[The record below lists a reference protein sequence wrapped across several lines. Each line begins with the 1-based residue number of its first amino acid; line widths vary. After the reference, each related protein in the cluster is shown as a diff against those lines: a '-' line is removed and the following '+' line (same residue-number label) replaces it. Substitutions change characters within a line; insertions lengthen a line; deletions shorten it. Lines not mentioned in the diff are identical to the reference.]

1 MAKTHSRARIVLSRT
16 KVPPLFATAGSDI
29 PDPTIKGDLAMT
41 HLWVRAEQRP
51 NEERVGLTP
60 DGAATL
66 VQSGIRVTVERSS
79 VRAIPLDGYVAAGC
93 AIADENLWP
102 HAPADAIIFGLKELP
117 EDGTPLTHRHIMFGH
132 AYKGQ
137 PAGKVLLQRFKAGG
151 GVLYDLEYLVGEDG
165 RRVAAFGYWA
175 GYAGAAVSLKC
186 WAAQQR
192 GRIAGP
198 VQKVTSKEALL
209 AQLGRELDGLV
220 RPRAII
226 IGALGRVGTG
236 AADLCTAMGVAVTK
250 WDMAET
256 ASGGPFPEVLQH
268 DIFLNCIL
276 ARPGCPVFVPASAMT
291 DQRKLTVI
299 GDIACDP
306 TSDFSPIKVYDRA
319 TDWDAPALRVHDNP
333 PLDVTAI
340 DNLPSLMPV
349 ESSQDY
355 AAQLLPSLLTLTA
368 LDQGVWG
375 RAKTEFDR
383 HVAGV

>member
-1 MAKTHSRARIVLSRT
+1 
-16 KVPPLFATAGSDI
+16 
-29 PDPTIKGDLAMT
+29 MT

-60 DGAATL
+60 EGAAAL
-66 VQSGIRVTVERSS
+66 IKAGIRVTVEESS
-79 VRAIPLDGYVAAGC
+79 VRAIPIAGYRAAGC
-93 AIADENLWP
+93 DIAAENLWP
-102 HAPADAIIFGLKELP
+102 QAPADAIIFGLKELP

-137 PAGKVLLQRFKAGG
+137 PAGRVLLQRFKAGG
-151 GVLYDLEYLVGEDG
+151 GTLYDLEYLVDQTG

-175 GYAGAAVSLKC
+175 GYAGAALSLKC

-192 GRIAGP
+192 GEICGP
-198 VQKVTSKEALL
+198 VKKAVSKAALL
-209 AQLGRELDGLV
+209 AELDAELTGYELPSALV
-220 RPRAII
+220 

-236 AADLCTAMGVAVTK
+236 ASDLCTDLGVAVTQ

-268 DIFLNCIL
+268 EIFLNCIL
-276 ARPGCPVFVPASAMT
+276 ARPGCPVFVPASAKT
-291 DQRKLTVI
+291 DPARKLTVI

-319 TDWDAPALRVHDNP
+319 TDWEAPALRVADNP

-349 ESSQDY
+349 ESSEDY
-355 AAQLLPSLLTLTA
+355 AAQLLPSLLTLGR
-368 LDQGVWG
+368 LDAGVWG
-375 RAKTEFDR
+375 RARTEYDR
-383 HVAGV
+383 HTAGL